1 MFRSSRA
8 GVRRLFALA
17 LFALAGAAGAQPSYP
32 SKPVHFVV
40 PYPPGSGTDIVAR
53 LLGQKLSEAWG
64 QPVVVENRAGAGAII
79 GVDAVAKAAPD
90 GYTIGIADTGPLA
103 INPALYPKLSYDPVR
118 DLAPVTLV
126 ASLPFMLVVHPSVPA
141 ANLAE
146 FVALARA
153 RPGQINYAS
162 VGNGSLVHLATELLK
177 KRAGIE
183 LVHVPYKGSAP
194 ALNGL
199 LAGDASAMFV
209 NLLSAMPLV
218 KAGKLRALATSPARR
233 LSASPEIPSAAEAG
247 VPGYDFEGWFG
258 IVAPAATP
266 RPILDRLTAELR
278 RIVAQPDVR
287 ERLIQQ
293 GGLEPV
299 GGSAEQFAAFLPA
312 EIRRWGALVREAGA
326 RVD

>member
-1 MFRSSRA
+1 MRA
-8 GVRRLFALA
+8 
-17 LFALAGAAGAQPSYP
+17 
-32 SKPVHFVV
+32 
-40 PYPPGSGTDIVAR
+40 
-53 LLGQKLSEAWG
+53 
-64 QPVVVENRAGAGAII
+64 
-79 GVDAVAKAAPD
+79 
-90 GYTIGIADTGPLA
+90 
-103 INPALYPKLSYDPVR
+103 
-118 DLAPVTLV
+118 LAPVTLV
-126 ASLPFMLVVHPSVPA
+126 ASLPFMLAVHPSVPA

-146 FVALARA
+146 FVALAKA
-153 RPGQINYAS
+153 KPGQLNYAS

-177 KRAGIE
+177 KRAGVE

-233 LSASPEIPSAAEAG
+233 LSASPEIPSVAEAG

-258 IVAPAATP
+258 IIAPAATP
-266 RPILDRLTAELR
+266 RPILERLTAELR

-293 GGLEPV
+293 GGLEPI